1 MAVPLLLS
9 ALLLVTS
16 LGFVTNDAIGKYE
29 YNYSVNREK
38 VHQQERDFAGYPT
51 DYTEDEQIVQNY
63 LEYLKWMEFQK
74 TKDDFYPARPIK
86 LHLSDIKAS
95 EIYRVLK
102 KFPKGGNLH
111 LHHNHVVS
119 KSTILDFIYKNPYLL
134 DNFYV
139 RESPEPNKWRFNFYL
154 NPPTGWVKVK
164 DNPKYTKDVIIEHST
179 FLGVID
185 DKALSSP
192 TISGLR
198 WKEMNPLFSTL
209 GSAIVNQ
216 INVSR
221 FHMEAMFQSAIDECT
236 LWMHIRKQRY
246 LDIYL
251 LMAKEVVLVP
261 KEKYQKLLENQER
274 ISNSEFEN
282 NDLNFIGKDE
292 KKNNSK
298 LKDDNADLKQEKTVK
313 TDVEW
318 VEPSISPTTKD
329 LRGVDDTKASAPDDR
344 EDQSMKNL
352 NSNIST
358 NDSANLVVYK
368 TPANIVKRQKT
379 SAKNISR
386 KGWLR
391 YK

>member
-1 MAVPLLLS
+1 
-9 ALLLVTS
+9 
-16 LGFVTNDAIGKYE
+16 
-29 YNYSVNREK
+29 
-38 VHQQERDFAGYPT
+38 
-51 DYTEDEQIVQNY
+51 
-63 LEYLKWMEFQK
+63 
-74 TKDDFYPARPIK
+74 
-86 LHLSDIKAS
+86 
-95 EIYRVLK
+95 
-102 KFPKGGNLH
+102 
-111 LHHNHVVS
+111 
-119 KSTILDFIYKNPYLL
+119 
-134 DNFYV
+134 
-139 RESPEPNKWRFNFYL
+139 
-154 NPPTGWVKVK
+154 
-164 DNPKYTKDVIIEHST
+164 
-179 FLGVID
+179 
-185 DKALSSP
+185 
-192 TISGLR
+192 
-198 WKEMNPLFSTL
+198 
-209 GSAIVNQ
+209 
-216 INVSR
+216 
-221 FHMEAMFQSAIDECT
+221 
-236 LWMHIRKQRY
+236 
-246 LDIYL
+246 
-251 LMAKEVVLVP
+251 MAKEVVLVP

-379 SAKNISR
+379 SAKMISR

>member
-1 MAVPLLLS
+1 
-9 ALLLVTS
+9 
-16 LGFVTNDAIGKYE
+16 
-29 YNYSVNREK
+29 
-38 VHQQERDFAGYPT
+38 
-51 DYTEDEQIVQNY
+51 
-63 LEYLKWMEFQK
+63 
-74 TKDDFYPARPIK
+74 
-86 LHLSDIKAS
+86 
-95 EIYRVLK
+95 
-102 KFPKGGNLH
+102 
-111 LHHNHVVS
+111 
-119 KSTILDFIYKNPYLL
+119 
-134 DNFYV
+134 
-139 RESPEPNKWRFNFYL
+139 
-154 NPPTGWVKVK
+154 
-164 DNPKYTKDVIIEHST
+164 
-179 FLGVID
+179 
-185 DKALSSP
+185 
-192 TISGLR
+192 
-198 WKEMNPLFSTL
+198 
-209 GSAIVNQ
+209 
-216 INVSR
+216 
-221 FHMEAMFQSAIDECT
+221 
-236 LWMHIRKQRY
+236 
-246 LDIYL
+246 
-251 LMAKEVVLVP
+251 MAKEVVLVP

-386 KGWLR
+386 KRWLR

>member
-1 MAVPLLLS
+1 
-9 ALLLVTS
+9 
-16 LGFVTNDAIGKYE
+16 
-29 YNYSVNREK
+29 
-38 VHQQERDFAGYPT
+38 
-51 DYTEDEQIVQNY
+51 
-63 LEYLKWMEFQK
+63 
-74 TKDDFYPARPIK
+74 
-86 LHLSDIKAS
+86 
-95 EIYRVLK
+95 
-102 KFPKGGNLH
+102 
-111 LHHNHVVS
+111 
-119 KSTILDFIYKNPYLL
+119 
-134 DNFYV
+134 
-139 RESPEPNKWRFNFYL
+139 
-154 NPPTGWVKVK
+154 
-164 DNPKYTKDVIIEHST
+164 
-179 FLGVID
+179 
-185 DKALSSP
+185 
-192 TISGLR
+192 
-198 WKEMNPLFSTL
+198 
-209 GSAIVNQ
+209 
-216 INVSR
+216 
-221 FHMEAMFQSAIDECT
+221 
-236 LWMHIRKQRY
+236 
-246 LDIYL
+246 
-251 LMAKEVVLVP
+251 MAKEVVLVP

-379 SAKNISR
+379 SAKYISR

>member
-1 MAVPLLLS
+1 
-9 ALLLVTS
+9 
-16 LGFVTNDAIGKYE
+16 
-29 YNYSVNREK
+29 
-38 VHQQERDFAGYPT
+38 
-51 DYTEDEQIVQNY
+51 
-63 LEYLKWMEFQK
+63 
-74 TKDDFYPARPIK
+74 
-86 LHLSDIKAS
+86 
-95 EIYRVLK
+95 
-102 KFPKGGNLH
+102 
-111 LHHNHVVS
+111 
-119 KSTILDFIYKNPYLL
+119 
-134 DNFYV
+134 
-139 RESPEPNKWRFNFYL
+139 
-154 NPPTGWVKVK
+154 
-164 DNPKYTKDVIIEHST
+164 
-179 FLGVID
+179 
-185 DKALSSP
+185 
-192 TISGLR
+192 
-198 WKEMNPLFSTL
+198 
-209 GSAIVNQ
+209 
-216 INVSR
+216 
-221 FHMEAMFQSAIDECT
+221 
-236 LWMHIRKQRY
+236 
-246 LDIYL
+246 
-251 LMAKEVVLVP
+251 MAKEVVLVP

-352 NSNIST
+352 NSHIST

-386 KGWLR
+386 KGWLM

>member
-1 MAVPLLLS
+1 
-9 ALLLVTS
+9 
-16 LGFVTNDAIGKYE
+16 
-29 YNYSVNREK
+29 
-38 VHQQERDFAGYPT
+38 
-51 DYTEDEQIVQNY
+51 
-63 LEYLKWMEFQK
+63 
-74 TKDDFYPARPIK
+74 
-86 LHLSDIKAS
+86 
-95 EIYRVLK
+95 
-102 KFPKGGNLH
+102 
-111 LHHNHVVS
+111 
-119 KSTILDFIYKNPYLL
+119 
-134 DNFYV
+134 
-139 RESPEPNKWRFNFYL
+139 
-154 NPPTGWVKVK
+154 
-164 DNPKYTKDVIIEHST
+164 
-179 FLGVID
+179 
-185 DKALSSP
+185 
-192 TISGLR
+192 
-198 WKEMNPLFSTL
+198 
-209 GSAIVNQ
+209 
-216 INVSR
+216 
-221 FHMEAMFQSAIDECT
+221 
-236 LWMHIRKQRY
+236 
-246 LDIYL
+246 
-251 LMAKEVVLVP
+251 MAKEVVLVP

-379 SAKNISR
+379 LAKNISR

>member
-1 MAVPLLLS
+1 
-9 ALLLVTS
+9 
-16 LGFVTNDAIGKYE
+16 
-29 YNYSVNREK
+29 
-38 VHQQERDFAGYPT
+38 
-51 DYTEDEQIVQNY
+51 
-63 LEYLKWMEFQK
+63 
-74 TKDDFYPARPIK
+74 
-86 LHLSDIKAS
+86 
-95 EIYRVLK
+95 
-102 KFPKGGNLH
+102 
-111 LHHNHVVS
+111 
-119 KSTILDFIYKNPYLL
+119 
-134 DNFYV
+134 
-139 RESPEPNKWRFNFYL
+139 
-154 NPPTGWVKVK
+154 
-164 DNPKYTKDVIIEHST
+164 
-179 FLGVID
+179 
-185 DKALSSP
+185 
-192 TISGLR
+192 
-198 WKEMNPLFSTL
+198 
-209 GSAIVNQ
+209 
-216 INVSR
+216 
-221 FHMEAMFQSAIDECT
+221 
-236 LWMHIRKQRY
+236 
-246 LDIYL
+246 
-251 LMAKEVVLVP
+251 MAKEVVLVP

-352 NSNIST
+352 NSNISS

>member
-1 MAVPLLLS
+1 
-9 ALLLVTS
+9 
-16 LGFVTNDAIGKYE
+16 
-29 YNYSVNREK
+29 
-38 VHQQERDFAGYPT
+38 
-51 DYTEDEQIVQNY
+51 
-63 LEYLKWMEFQK
+63 
-74 TKDDFYPARPIK
+74 
-86 LHLSDIKAS
+86 
-95 EIYRVLK
+95 
-102 KFPKGGNLH
+102 
-111 LHHNHVVS
+111 
-119 KSTILDFIYKNPYLL
+119 
-134 DNFYV
+134 
-139 RESPEPNKWRFNFYL
+139 
-154 NPPTGWVKVK
+154 
-164 DNPKYTKDVIIEHST
+164 
-179 FLGVID
+179 
-185 DKALSSP
+185 
-192 TISGLR
+192 
-198 WKEMNPLFSTL
+198 
-209 GSAIVNQ
+209 
-216 INVSR
+216 
-221 FHMEAMFQSAIDECT
+221 
-236 LWMHIRKQRY
+236 
-246 LDIYL
+246 
-251 LMAKEVVLVP
+251 MAKEVVLVP

-313 TDVEW
+313 TDAEW

-379 SAKNISR
+379 SAKKISR